1 MTNKRKEKTDDE
13 ITNKRQNK
21 KTKTLPND
29 NTTLNNFFILK
40 KIPTKDRVKKVWD
53 SLKEE
58 EKFLLNEEFKQMH
71 EEWLYLLRNELKSP
85 HYLNIKRKLIER
97 ERKSIVLPPKE
108 HRFRYFRT
116 SPNDISVII
125 VGQDPYPNDADGLAF
140 SSKQIKPSLRKIFDL
155 MEWDLKSKS
164 WSRPKTGSL
173 EKWSQ
178 DVLLLNSVLTVERGK
193 SMSHTDLGWQKFTDT
208 IIKMIGNKKG
218 VVTILWGKYAKEKS
232 NLVKKGYVIKSG
244 HPSPLNTYD
253 RSFDNSRCFSMA
265 NEYLKKNNKKEIDWS
280 L

>member
-1 MTNKRKEKTDDE
+1 MPIKRKEKADEE

-21 KTKTLPND
+21 KIKTLPNN
-29 NTTLNNFFILK
+29 NTTLNSFFILK
-40 KIPTKDRVKKVWD
+40 KIPTKDRVKKIWD

-58 EKFLLNEEFKQMH
+58 EKFLLDDEFTQMH
-71 EEWLYLLRNELKSP
+71 EEWLYLLKNELKSP

-108 HRFRYFRT
+108 QRFRCFRT

-173 EKWSQ
+173 EKWSR
-178 DVLLLNSVLTVERGK
+178 DVLLLNSVLTVERGR
-193 SMSHTDLGWQKFTDT
+193 SMSHADLGWQKFTDT
-208 IIKMIGNKKG
+208 IIKIIGNKKG
-218 VVTILWGKYAKEKS
+218 VVTIL
-232 NLVKKGYVIKSG
+232 
-244 HPSPLNTYD
+244 
-253 RSFDNSRCFSMA
+253 
-265 NEYLKKNNKKEIDWS
+265 
-280 L
+280 